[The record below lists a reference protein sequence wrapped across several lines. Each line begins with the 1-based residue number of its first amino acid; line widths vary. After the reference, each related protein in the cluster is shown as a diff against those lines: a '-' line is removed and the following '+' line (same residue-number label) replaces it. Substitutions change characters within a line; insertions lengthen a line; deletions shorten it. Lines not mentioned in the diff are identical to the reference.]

1 MIERYVILNAI
12 GGWVENVIVWDGN
25 LETWQPPDGAIAK
38 LESEVD
44 FETLPQKP
52 EDGHPLI

>member
-12 GGWVENVIVWDGN
+12 GGWVENIIVWDGN
-25 LETWQPPDGAIAK
+25 LETWQPPKGTIVK

-44 FETLPQKP
+44 VETLPEKP
-52 EDGHPLI
+52 E